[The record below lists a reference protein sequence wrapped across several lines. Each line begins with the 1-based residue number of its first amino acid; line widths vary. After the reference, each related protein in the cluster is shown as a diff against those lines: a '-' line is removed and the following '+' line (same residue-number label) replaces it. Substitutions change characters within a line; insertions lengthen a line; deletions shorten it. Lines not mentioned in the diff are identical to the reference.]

1 MKASIIIP
9 TLNEEEHI
17 KHTLEQW
24 LAQSYKDLEI
34 IVVDGDSTDKTQKIV
49 RSIAELNP
57 NVKLIVAKKS
67 GPAKARNIGC
77 KESTGEVLFIV
88 DADMAS
94 VNREFVEKAMVRF
107 EDEDVVGVY
116 PKTIIS
122 ERSLIESTFKYR
134 SENTEK
140 KEWDVHPPILRKDV
154 FAQLGGYPDIGMG
167 EDRFFSK
174 KLFSLVMGTS
184 KKLVNEYDCVFYVH
198 RVYTLKEFYKQQ
210 LWYGRTYPLF
220 AKINGY
226 GLAKSISFYVN
237 TFFVSLI
244 MFVPLIPRYPI
255 LSINLLPLLGGLIY
269 FSLKGIK
276 RQMLQTYLMLY
287 LLYLVGGIG
296 KGVGLIQY
304 VTGKRSGRSQL

>member
-24 LAQSYKDLEI
+24 LSQSYKDLEI
-34 IVVDGDSTDKTQKIV
+34 IVVDGDSIDNTQKIV
-49 RSIAELNP
+49 RSIAEINP
-57 NVKLIVAKKS
+57 NVKLIIAKKS

-77 KESTGEVLFIV
+77 KESTGKVLFIV
-88 DADMAS
+88 DADMDS
-94 VNREFVEKAMVRF
+94 VNREFVEKAMAKF

-116 PKTIIS
+116 PKTVIS

-174 KLFSLVMGTS
+174 KLFYLVMSTS
-184 KKLVNEYDCVFYVH
+184 KKLENEYESVFYVH
-198 RVYTLKEFYKQQ
+198 RVHTLKEYWKQQ

-220 AKINGY
+220 TRISQY
-226 GLAKSISFYVN
+226 GLAKSISFYSN
-237 TFFVSLI
+237 TLLASL
-244 MFVPLIPRYPI
+244 LIFLFIIPKYPS
-255 LSINLLPLLGGLIY
+255 LVINLLPLISGLIY
-269 FSLKGIK
+269 FILKGLK
-276 RQMLQTYLMLY
+276 RKKAPIYVTLYALYLIGGIAKGMGLMLY
-287 LLYLVGGIG
+287 ISG
-296 KGVGLIQY
+296 K
-304 VTGKRSGRSQL
+304 KEGRSKL